1 MLIHRRIQVHILHG
15 DALHRIVVPV
25 DRLLHQRIPLI
36 RERIGAGKNRVCLL
50 KRHQNRPL
58 IGQCSQ
64 TASGDGILRHLIAAA
79 RKTLT
84 VFNEILQ
91 MENQRHT
98 DPGVL
103 ADTGKRLLPDPRLH
117 RDLLRRA
124 DLTSHHIRITILI
137 PKLVVSAE
145 LAYDADAKI
154 RSDVHSEFRQQRI
167 LTIRRIATVFR
178 GRQNLVDQ
186 RLQSDRSHGV

>member
-1 MLIHRRIQVHILHG
+1 
-15 DALHRIVVPV
+15 
-25 DRLLHQRIPLI
+25 
-36 RERIGAGKNRVCLL
+36 
-50 KRHQNRPL
+50 
-58 IGQCSQ
+58 
-64 TASGDGILRHLIAAA
+64 
-79 RKTLT
+79 
-84 VFNEILQ
+84 